1 MIPFLANAQFKK
13 GDSFLG
19 GTISYQG
26 TEGDVDVTPFVGYF
40 VNPRLALGA
49 SLQVGYAKS
58 EQPGQYNGGIHQMIN
73 TTRDFTAALTAQRFY
88 TIADKFFFSLRAAAS
103 YTRTSEKVEILDY
116 DITSYNNLYSVG
128 AEVTPLFLYFPSS
141 RWSIEAGLGSL
152 KYAFTR
158 GLTDRS
164 NRQNVSLDFGKVS
177 LGFVYYFRKS

>member
-49 SLQVGYAKS
+49 SLQGGYGKS
-58 EQPGQYNGGIHQMIN
+58 EQPGQYNSGIHQMIE

-88 TIADKFFFSLRAAAS
+88 TISDKFFFSLRAAAS

-116 DITSYNNLYSVG
+116 DITDYGNLYSVG

-141 RWSIEAGLGSL
+141 RWSISWGP
-152 KYAFTR
+152 
-158 GLTDRS
+158 RS
-164 NRQNVSLDFGKVS
+164 SSHARRRPSKICVQS
-177 LGFVYYFRKS
+177 R